1 MRWKYLVAGVLS
13 SALTIAAGHSV
24 AGASS
29 SEVNG
34 QQAADSSADVGL
46 VASES
51 FGQPFGTDFVG
62 KYLVQ
67 LRSDQNQKIGRILA
81 KIGVS
86 VPRSDRASVR
96 GPVFN
101 GFTAN
106 LSANEAKKLRK
117 SRRVLSVTKNQEW
130 TIERT
135 GSGSEYRKRQPSGE
149 PDSDLAATATTS
161 LWNLDRINQRNL
173 PLNGDFSPEGTGA
186 GAHIYVLDSGVNLW
200 LADFSG
206 RAGNSGYHPAVADSA
221 YDCDGHGTHVAGTAG
236 GTTYGAAKG
245 AVIHSVR
252 ILDCQGSTYAS
263 VAIAGLNWIAAN
275 LESPAVA
282 NASLGGPDNYSV
294 KSAIDSLVS
303 SSDVVVVAAAG
314 NEGSDACYTSP
325 ANALEATTV
334 GATNIADQETDFS
347 NFGDCIDVMAPGES
361 ITSLGLNGT
370 PTTFDGTSMA
380 APSVAGIAAIR
391 RGLVPS
397 ERASAVKQFV
407 ISSGTPN
414 VLQLYTCENASGVE
428 VDCGTPNIL
437 AYVGSGNSSSP
448 SPSPTAPAP
457 DPTVP
462 APAPSASVPGPITR
476 LAVGKVTKKTAVL
489 KWKPPKSDGGSPVV
503 KYQTCISKSKKCK
516 NWKSQSALA
525 NNKGL
530 VKKKFKKLK
539 KNVKYIAQIR
549 ARNSIGP
556 GAPTKFAFK
565 LKK

>member
-1 MRWKYLVAGVLS
+1 MRQPRLIVGLLSGVL
-13 SALTIAAGHSV
+13 ALSAGHSI

-29 SEVNG
+29 SEDDG
-34 QQAADSSADVGL
+34 WRSSDSGTGRL

-51 FGQPFGTDFVG
+51 FGQRFGANFTG
-62 KYLVQ
+62 KFIVR
-67 LRSDQNQKIGRILA
+67 LRANQDQKIGKILA
-81 KIGVS
+81 KIGVRIPKS
-86 VPRSDRASVR
+86 EFASLR

-106 LSANEAKKLRK
+106 LRADQAKKLRK
-117 SRRVLSVTKNQEW
+117 SRRVLSVTRNYRW

-135 GSGSEYRKRQPSGE
+135 GSVSEYRKSQPSGGLG
-149 PDSDLAATATTS
+149 SGLAATATTT

-173 PLNGDFSPEGTGA
+173 PLNGEFSPEGTGA
-186 GAHIYVLDSGVNLW
+186 GSHIYVLDSGVNLW
-200 LADFSG
+200 LSDFSG
-206 RAGNSGYHPAVADSA
+206 RAGNSGYHPYVADSA

-236 GTTYGAAKG
+236 GTTYGVATG

-252 ILDCQGSTYAS
+252 ILDCEGTTDAS
-263 VAIAGLNWIAAN
+263 VAIAGLNWIAEN
-275 LESPAVA
+275 LEGPAVV
-282 NASLGGPDNYSV
+282 NASLGGPNDSSV
-294 KSAIDSLVS
+294 NSAIKNLVTTF
-303 SSDVVVVAAAG
+303 DVAVVAAAG
-314 NEGSDACYTSP
+314 NEAADACGTSP
-325 ANALEATTV
+325 ANASESLTV

-347 NFGDCIDVMAPGES
+347 NFGDCVDVMAPGES
-361 ITSLGLNGT
+361 ITSLGLNGS
-370 PTTFDGTSMA
+370 PVTFDGTSMA
-380 APSVAGIAAIR
+380 APAVAGIAAIR

-397 ERASAVKQFV
+397 DRASAVKQFV